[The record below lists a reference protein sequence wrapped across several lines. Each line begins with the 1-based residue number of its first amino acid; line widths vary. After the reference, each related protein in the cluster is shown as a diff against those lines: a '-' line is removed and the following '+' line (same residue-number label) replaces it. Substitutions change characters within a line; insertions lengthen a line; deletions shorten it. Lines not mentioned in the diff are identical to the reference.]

1 MLKFILITFSMSLE
15 VDKINKI
22 KSDLQE
28 SATTFLAA
36 LLRCSDAIV
45 LLMCAG
51 RSWQNGHAAL
61 RNAVDAVQQPAQ
73 EKAT

>member
-1 MLKFILITFSMSLE
+1 MLKFILITFSMSPE
-15 VDKINKI
+15 VDKINEI

-28 SATTFLAA
+28 ATTAFLAA

-51 RSWQNGHAAL
+51 RS
-61 RNAVDAVQQPAQ
+61 
-73 EKAT
+73 